1 MSDSQVE
8 LKINM
13 LRSGYETSQEQALT
27 VSLPAGK
34 HLALSGR
41 SGSGK
46 TSLLQVLAGL
56 QPASSGHF
64 LWQGQE
70 ISAAN
75 LRWWRQQFCYLPQ
88 TPVMGGESVV
98 DALRLPWALKAL
110 KDEMPDDQ
118 RCVDVLLSLD
128 IEHDLEKAVSELS
141 GGEKQRVAIARA
153 LLMDRPVWLL
163 DEPTSALDRTS
174 RDQVMAQL
182 ALQPLTCVSV
192 SHDPHWLAS
201 AEYQI
206 ELGGRDE

>member
-1 MSDSQVE
+1 M
-8 LKINM
+8 
-13 LRSGYETSQEQALT
+13 T

-46 TSLLQVLAGL
+46 SSLLQVLAGL
-56 QPASSGHF
+56 QPASSGSF

-70 ISAAN
+70 ISPGN

-88 TPVMGGESVV
+88 TPVMGGETVGDV
-98 DALRLPWALKAL
+98 LRLPWTLKAV
-110 KDEMPDDQ
+110 KGDIPDDK
-118 RCVDVLLSLD
+118 RCVDLLLSLE
-128 IEHDLEKAVSELS
+128 ISHGQEQAVSALS

-153 LLMDRPVWLL
+153 LLMDRPIWLL
-163 DEPTSALDRTS
+163 DEPTSALDSTS
-174 RDQVMAQL
+174 RDKVMAQL

-192 SHDPHWLAS
+192 SHDPDWLAS

-206 ELGGRDE
+206 ELGASDE